1 MSYTLSDNGKS
12 VEAVNAAFASLADAT
27 ATLITADRG
36 IKTHGETYIA
46 IPETSS
52 KAKAAELLT
61 KAAAEE
67 KQREPYAK
75 TFNYRP
81 WDLALSLQRVMKAYY
96 GHAPFAVEGQTTQV
110 EIPISYGETEKVPW
124 GTFEMPEIKAL
135 ISLDSTYDRK
145 YGTVGQMV
153 VNAPRMFHPV
163 IEGWFRAID
172 EDLKSNSIYKNKA
185 ITSADMPTFL
195 NPYVTKRDEI
205 VWSKSVD
212 ASLRG
217 SLINVIKHTDRAR
230 KRGIKLHRS
239 VLFYGEPGNGK
250 SETIN
255 IVAQHCMENGWTY
268 VMATTTLREALQ
280 TARLFAPSVIAAED
294 FERLIRSASDEERN
308 ELLEELDGTTS
319 KGQEIMLVTTTNFI
333 EDLEK
338 AARRRMFKEIEFGP
352 LDFEGIVR
360 FLTLKLAGQAH
371 ADLDYGHVASQ
382 LDGWGNS
389 YVAKVIDFATS
400 LALSHDVPLITTADM
415 LDAVEAQRPDWEGYR
430 LAKARKEE
438 DSFGNM
444 FRMVVSEAVEG
455 MLVAQNDSGNLSIRR
470 PGSQD

>member
-1 MSYTLSDNGKS
+1 MSYTLSDNSKS
-12 VEAVNAAFASLADAT
+12 VDAVNAAFAQLADAT
-27 ATLITADRG
+27 ATVLTADRG
-36 IKTHGETYIA
+36 IKTHAETYIA

-67 KQREPYAK
+67 KQREPYSK

-81 WDLALSLQRVMKAYY
+81 WDIALSVQRVMKAYY
-96 GHAPFAVEGQTTQV
+96 GHAPFAVEGQTVQIEV
-110 EIPISYGETEKVPW
+110 PISHTESEKVPW

-135 ISLDSTYDRK
+135 ITLDSTYDRK
-145 YGTVGQMV
+145 YGTVGQLSV
-153 VNAPRMFHPV
+153 SSPRMYHPV
-163 IEGWFRAID
+163 VEGWFRAIE
-172 EDLKSNSIYKNKA
+172 EDLKVNSIYKNKA

-205 VWSKSVD
+205 VWSKPVD

-217 SLINVIKHTDRAR
+217 ALINVIRHTERAR
-230 KRGIKLHRS
+230 ERGVKLHRS

-280 TARLFAPSVIAAED
+280 TARLFAPAVIAAED
-294 FERLIRSASDEERN
+294 FERLIRSATDEERN

-360 FLTLKLAGQAH
+360 FLNLKLKGQAH
-371 ADLDYGHVASQ
+371 EDLDYGYVAGL

-400 LALSHDVPLITTADM
+400 LALSHEVPLITTADM
-415 LDAVEAQRPDWEGYR
+415 IDAVDAQRPDWEGYQ
-430 LAKARKEE
+430 LAKSRREE
-438 DSFGNM
+438 DVFGNM
-444 FRMVVSEAVEG
+444 FKTVVSQAVEG
-455 MLVAQNDSGNLSIRR
+455 MLVKQNDEGDLSIQKYN
-470 PGSQD
+470 S